1 MGQKQ
6 ESNTPKLYKRGSE
19 DINLEVFNNDAVKAL
34 QYKLANSRLKDEQKQ
49 AVEEA
54 FTKILEGINDGKVTY
69 RISGGFDNSIGLEN
83 TIKGF
88 DAAGI
93 AAGIMGQVLRNQDVY
108 TPPVEESDT
117 SKTKWEGNS
126 SIKDALTKYIFG
138 DGEGNIKDFIGLD
151 YNPETKQVNGNIE
164 RSKKLQE
171 GLRHIQNN
179 FDNLFTSFDGDKES
193 FNADLTAAINALENG
208 LTENE
213 YLAVAK
219 VTGLSNLSD
228 LFSNTYEQQITT
240 PSVIYNNEQDYQ
252 NALHPRTPNIK
263 LHSRPVRIGQTR
275 YHDDDLVTLENALQS
290 LPKDKL
296 IQFIGIGLKYNPS
309 GQELNKVKEIKQ
321 AFGGVPNFENE
332 VILSLALELG
342 RNNNYFHQFNSN
354 SNNYY
359 VPIQSDKL
367 NDRNIGIVYE
377 ISPNGNHRIK
387 EMERNDIPFF
397 TNQWHQ
403 DFISSQVPSQ
413 KQGGTLIQKFQG
425 GGISNTTY
433 NPDKYSWVDIIY
445 NTQHFKD
452 VLSGIN
458 KDNYKE
464 INALQ
469 DRFYND
475 KINDN
480 WNQSKLNRNELVRQ
494 YQTKFNDFFGTKL
507 NEGAIEDAINK
518 GIIRRNNGSG
528 SGDNKKNGYADGYS
542 GAMTNLRHLGTNEHA
557 QYISA
562 MNEILKENGLE
573 AFVNPKTNM
582 INYQPITKPTDQDV
596 ESTDKQTNVDKE
608 STEKQTNIDLDF
620 LREKL
625 FGGNNN
631 TLSTPKPSL
640 WDNIG
645 TELLGAGRLWHSL
658 NTNKK
663 VYNTVLPALDPLLQD
678 TYERY
683 SPVTGNFGAMQLKN
697 QQAANIL
704 SQSAKPF
711 TSDANLASARM
722 LEGNLQA
729 SQLQTQ
735 GFLADDQEIKR
746 TQAEALN
753 RQEDNMP
760 RRSKVANDNRKA
772 LNINEREKAQL
783 KAAKLKQD
791 WQSVDNFLQGI
802 ESRLRGKFEENRE
815 RSNNFYDRLISSQTQ
830 NWLTEV
836 LEPAEQALQEW
847 SSDPK
852 NKDKDPSIYWPEW
865 KYYVKFKREA
875 NNRASAMINSNLAKR
890 YNLKYENDYPEQS
903 YDLFNWN
910 NRRVI

>member
-1 MGQKQ
+1 MGQKTQKQ

-54 FTKILEGINDGKVTY
+54 FTKLLEGINNGQVTY

-151 YNPETKQVNGNIE
+151 YNPETKQVNGNIA

-171 GLRHIQNN
+171 GLKHIQNN
-179 FDNLFTSFDGDKES
+179 FDNLFTSFDGDRDS

-219 VTGLSNLSD
+219 VTGLLNLSD

-263 LHSRPVRIGQTR
+263 LQSRPVRIKQTR

-296 IQFIGIGLKYNPS
+296 IQFIGIGLKYTPS

-342 RNNNYFHQFNSN
+342 RNKNYFHQFNSN
-354 SNNYY
+354 PNNYY
-359 VPIQSDKL
+359 IPIQSDKL

-397 TNQWHQ
+397 INQWHQ

-413 KQGGTLIQKFQG
+413 KQGGTLIQKFQE
-425 GGISNTTY
+425 GGISNTTDQ
-433 NPDKYSWVDIIY
+433 NVESP
-445 NTQHFKD
+445 
-452 VLSGIN
+452 
-458 KDNYKE
+458 E
-464 INALQ
+464 
-469 DRFYND
+469 
-475 KINDN
+475 
-480 WNQSKLNRNELVRQ
+480 E
-494 YQTKFNDFFGTKL
+494 QTK
-507 NEGAIEDAINK
+507 
-518 GIIRRNNGSG
+518 
-528 SGDNKKNGYADGYS
+528 
-542 GAMTNLRHLGTNEHA
+542 
-557 QYISA
+557 
-562 MNEILKENGLE
+562 
-573 AFVNPKTNM
+573 V
-582 INYQPITKPTDQDV
+582 
-596 ESTDKQTNVDKE
+596 
-608 STEKQTNIDLDF
+608 DLDF
-620 LREKL
+620 LRETL

-746 TQAEALN
+746 TQTEALN
-753 RQEDNMP
+753 RYEDNMA

-875 NNRASAMINSNLAKR
+875 NKRASAMINANLAKR